1 MSQLKVDSIVP
12 RGGLPSGATGGG
24 IIQTLQTTRTDFVS
38 TTSSTFSDYMSL
50 TITPQASS
58 SKILC
63 MFNAFECTDAGDGN
77 TYSQYRLMRGSS
89 HIFAGDQ
96 AGSGLSGSA
105 GRYGRQSN
113 FKSDHFGITFIDSPN
128 TTSATTYKIQFRSSR
143 GGSFRVSIGGALR
156 TEAHDV
162 RNPSNFILMEVSG

>member
-50 TITPQASS
+50 TITPQSSS

-143 GGSFRVSIGGALR
+143 GGSFRVSIGGSLR

>member
-1 MSQLKVDSIVP
+1 
-12 RGGLPSGATGGG
+12 
-24 IIQTLQTTRTDFVS
+24 
-38 TTSSTFSDYMSL
+38 
-50 TITPQASS
+50 
-58 SKILC
+58 

-105 GRYGRQSN
+105 GRYGRQAN

-143 GGSFRVSIGGALR
+143 GGSFRVSIGGSLR

-162 RNPSNFILMEVSG
+162 RNPSNFILMEVSA

>member
-24 IIQTLQTTRTDFVS
+24 IIQTIQTTRTDFVS
-38 TTSSTFSDYMSL
+38 TTSSSFSDYMSL
-50 TITPQASS
+50 TITPQSGS

-89 HIFAGDQ
+89 HIFAGT
-96 AGSGLSGSA
+96 ASGSGLSGSA
-105 GRYGRQSN
+105 GRYGRQAN

-143 GGSFRVSIGGALR
+143 GGSFRVSIGGSLR

-162 RNPSNFILMEVSG
+162 RNPSNFILMEVSA

>member
-24 IIQTLQTTRTDFVS
+24 IIQTIQATRTDFVS

-50 TITPQASS
+50 TITPQSSS

-63 MFNAFECTDAGDGN
+63 LFSAFECTDAGDGN
-77 TYSQYRLMRGSS
+77 TYSQYKLMRGST
-89 HIFAGDQ
+89 HIYAGDQ
-96 AGSGLSGSA
+96 SGSGLSGSA
-105 GRYGRQSN
+105 GRYGRQNN
-113 FKSDHFGITFIDSPN
+113 FKSDHFGITFIDSPS

-143 GGSFRVSIGGALR
+143 GGSFRVSLGGALR

-162 RNPSNFILMEVSG
+162 RNPSSFILMEVSG

>member
-24 IIQTLQTTRTDFVS
+24 IIQTIQGTRTDFVS
-38 TTSSTFSDYMSL
+38 TTSSSFTDYMSL
-50 TITPQASS
+50 TITPQSSS

-63 MFNAFECTDAGDGN
+63 MFSAFECTDAGDGN
-77 TYSQYRLMRGSS
+77 TYSQYKLIRGST
-89 HIFAGDQ
+89 HIYAGDQ

-105 GRYGRQSN
+105 GRYGRQAS
-113 FKSDHFGITFIDSPN
+113 FQSDHFGITFIDSPS

-143 GGSFRVSIGGALR
+143 GGSFRVSLGGSLR
-156 TEAHDV
+156 TEAHDT
-162 RNPSNFILMEVSG
+162 RNPSSFILMEVSA